1 MPSVKTKCSFMS
13 GSLQKKYN
21 LYLVYNLNLWGGGGG
36 GKGLG
41 GWWAKGGDATSVNY
55 SLGTCKGTQGYCYGT
70 STCSPFRL

>member
-36 GKGLG
+36 GGRDWG
-41 GWWAKGGDATSVNY
+41 VGEQRE
-55 SLGTCKGTQGYCYGT
+55 GTQ
-70 STCSPFRL
+70 LL